1 MSQDVSD
8 ASRRKLNFF
17 QTMKAVAWGMFG
29 VRKGRGYTDDASRLN
44 PVHLIV
50 AGLIAALVF
59 VVGLVLAA
67 RWLTGYLTQ

>member
-1 MSQDVSD
+1 
-8 ASRRKLNFF
+8 
-17 QTMKAVAWGMFG
+17 
-29 VRKGRGYTDDASRLN
+29 
-44 PVHLIV
+44 VHLII